1 MPEISR
7 FFGIIIKMYYDEHYP
22 PHFHAEYGEFQAL
35 IRIEDF
41 TLMRGKLP
49 PRVLGFVMEWM
60 AIHKDE
66 LLEEWSL
73 AREDKPLYKI
83 KPLD

>member
-7 FFGIIIKMYYDEHYP
+7 FFGIIIKMYYDEHFP
-22 PHFHAEYGEFQAL
+22 PHFHAEYGEFEAL

-41 TLMRGKLP
+41 TLIKGKLP
-49 PRVLGFVMEWM
+49 PRVLGFVMEWT

-66 LLEEWSL
+66 LFEEWNL
-73 AREDKPLYKI
+73 ACEDKPLFKI